1 MITASDLNV
10 TVQGTPILQGVN
22 LSAQGGHTIGIV
34 GPNGSGKTTLLRTL
48 YRSLVPQS
56 GRVEIDAEDLSS
68 LTPRRIARKIAV
80 VAQERDS
87 FLPLCVSDCVGLGRL
102 AQSTLLSY
110 SDAKNQ
116 TIVAS
121 ALERVGL
128 TGFGDRLISELSGGE
143 RQRVLI
149 ARAIAQQADHV
160 LLDEPTNHL
169 DLAHQFS
176 IMELVTALKSTSVV
190 VLHDVNLAARFCT
203 EVIILNHGVV
213 VAQGKP
219 EQVFNA
225 EMFAE
230 VFGLH
235 AQVLHHEDSPQFLFS
250 PLSSRTS

>member
-1 MITASDLNV
+1 MITATDLNI
-10 TVQGTPILQGVN
+10 TFQGTPILQGVN

-34 GPNGSGKTTLLRTL
+34 GPNGSGKTTLLRAL
-48 YRSLVPQS
+48 YKSLSPQS
-56 GRVEIDAEDLSS
+56 GRIEIDTEDLSS
-68 LTPRRIARKIAV
+68 LTPRRIAQKVAV

-87 FLPLCVSDCVGLGRL
+87 SLPLRVSDCVGLGRL

-110 SDAKNQ
+110 SNAHNHM
-116 TIVAS
+116 IVAS
-121 ALERVGL
+121 ALEQVGL
-128 TGFGDRLISELSGGE
+128 SGFGSRLISELSGGE

-169 DLAHQFS
+169 DLAHQFA
-176 IMELVTALKSTSVV
+176 IMELVTTLRSTSVV
-190 VLHDVNLAARFCT
+190 VLHDLNLAARFCT
-203 EVIILNHGVV
+203 EVIVLNHGMV

-219 EQVFNA
+219 DHVFNA

-235 AQVLHHEDSPQFLFS
+235 AQILQHRGSPQFLFS